1 MTSVSVPVY
10 KKKNHKVAFLI
21 VNLISLKMCS
31 LAVKLDKSVSVIGMK
46 GR

>member
-21 VNLISLKMCS
+21 LLRLICFKM
-31 LAVKLDKSVSVIGMK
+31 
-46 GR
+46 